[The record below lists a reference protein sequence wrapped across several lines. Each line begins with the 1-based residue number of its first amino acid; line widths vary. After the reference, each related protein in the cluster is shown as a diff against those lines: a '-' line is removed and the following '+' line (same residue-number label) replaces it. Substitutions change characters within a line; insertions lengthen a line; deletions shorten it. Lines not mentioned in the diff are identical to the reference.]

1 MDKIFIQTIESHL
14 EQVAKEDSI
23 FAHKYSQRK
32 LQDKNCMIQCCSY
45 IINEVKKSGRQAFCN
60 DEIYGMAIH
69 FFDENLT
76 NDGKAPTVKVVV
88 PDKDKRQPAETK
100 VAKPASKSKV
110 QDECQLSLF

>member
-14 EQVAKEDSI
+14 EQVAKEDSV
-23 FAHKYSQRK
+23 FAQKYSQRK

-45 IINEVKKSGRQAFCN
+45 IINEVRKSSRQAFCD

-76 NDGKAPTVKVVV
+76 NDGKAPNVKVVV
-88 PDKDKRQPAETK
+88 PAKDKRLPAETK
-100 VAKPASKSKV
+100 VAKPARKSKA